1 MKLRE
6 IVRSLENIAPLKYA
20 EDWDNVGLLAG
31 DPDDE
36 IDRVLLTI
44 DMTLPVVHEAI
55 HHRSGLVI
63 AYHPPIFNGLKRIDA
78 RSAVGVALRHGIA
91 FYSPHTALDAAIGG
105 TNDVL
110 ADAVGLTDRT
120 PLKPFKDS
128 NPSTSKSDLIGI
140 GMGRV
145 GYVTPIT
152 PQDLIARVKTELGL
166 SHVLVAGPMEGE
178 VKKIAVAAGAA
189 SDLLRTAIRVGAN
202 ALVCGE
208 LRHHDALAAAA
219 AGLTV
224 ICTRHSCSE
233 RQALEPLMNTLK
245 GIHKDTLFMLSE
257 QDRDPLTITG

>member
-1 MKLRE
+1 MKVHQ
-6 IVRSLENIAPLKYA
+6 IVRTLETIAPLKFA
-20 EDWDNVGLLAG
+20 EEWDNVGLLAG
-31 DPDDE
+31 DPDDD

-55 HHRSGLVI
+55 QHRSGLII

-78 RSAVGVALRHGIA
+78 RAAVGVALRHGIA

-110 ADAVGLTDRT
+110 ADAVGLTDRI
-120 PLKPFKDS
+120 PIKPFKEVAG
-128 NPSTSKSDLIGI
+128 TKSDFLGV

-145 GYVTPIT
+145 GHVAPTT
-152 PQDLIARVKTELGL
+152 AQELIARVKAQLGL
-166 SHVLVAGPMEGE
+166 SHVLVAGPTEG
-178 VKKIAVAAGAA
+178 VVIKKVAVAAGAA
-189 SDLLRTAIRVGAN
+189 SDLLRLAIRVGAD

-224 ICTRHSCSE
+224 IVTRHSCSE
-233 RQALEPLMNTLK
+233 RQALTPLMNRLK
-245 GIHKDTLFMLSE
+245 DLHKETLFMLSE
-257 QDRDPLTITG
+257 CDADPLTIVS